1 MAVPTTAIYFTC
13 YDQLCEALKNRPGKH
28 DEHIPVIA
36 GSLSRC
42 KLSKRENWNIIPLC
56 SLLEFV
62 LLTFI

>member
-1 MAVPTTAIYFTC
+1 MAIPTTAIYFTC

-42 KLSKRENWNIIPLC
+42 KLS
-56 SLLEFV
+56 SV
-62 LLTFI
+62 